1 MIKQSH
7 FWNLPIVHKG
17 MLQKSDTEVDISSE
31 GGDIHFSHS
40 LYHEGAFA
48 PESLWFLVVS
58 VQAYELCLRWCRH
71 TNLNVLICSHSK
83 SIKP

>member
-31 GGDIHFSHS
+31 GGDINFSHS

-48 PESLWFLVVS
+48 PESLWFLVLGGLSSSLWAVPEMM
-58 VQAYELCLRWCRH
+58 QAH
-71 TNLNVLICSHSK
+71 
-83 SIKP
+83 KP

>member
-40 LYHEGAFA
+40 LCPWKFMVLGGLSS
-48 PESLWFLVVS
+48 SLWAVPEMM
-58 VQAYELCLRWCRH
+58 QAH
-71 TNLNVLICSHSK
+71 
-83 SIKP
+83 KP